1 MSKTIDIIVN
11 TGSSIDT
18 TKDLRKQIS
27 QLKKELF
34 SLEEGTE
41 QYNQT
46 FEELSSK
53 MLEFKDRNEALR
65 TSARDLGEQLNNTV
79 KVARGLASGFE
90 VVQGTMALFGT
101 ESEAVEQV
109 MIKLQAAIA
118 IVQGLS
124 GMEGLTKSIPALIAS
139 FGNVTKAVKG
149 FTSGLSAMKAALI
162 GTGIGAVAVALGAI
176 IANWDKISSLWNA
189 DKSIENLK
197 SDLDGLNNSLKDN
210 ESQLKT
216 GQEAAYSQY
225 RQALINAK
233 GDVDAITVA
242 EQKLKEAL
250 QGVSEEI
257 LRQNLSDA
265 LAAENKAFQDYIKST
280 TGWKSSFLSSEEK
293 QALAAAYNEIKN
305 TRIKAEQ
312 ELQKYLEETELKK
325 IQEENEA
332 NKIALENK
340 KAAEV
345 QYLNDLNAKLKALG
359 LRGIGDD
366 AFIHPK
372 VFYDEAVMVLKQA
385 LDAKLITYEQYLI
398 GLDGLNAKYGE
409 GGMGFDSV
417 LTDEQKEAFN
427 ASIESAWQDRL
438 KIDTKNLAK
447 IQTVNTKA
455 AKEYTITEAEKWSRI
470 QSYANTALSSVA
482 SAMEQNSVAQKGI
495 LIAQTI
501 MNTAASAVAAA
512 RDTTGPVWLRV
523 AAIATMLTAGGIQ
536 VANII
541 KTDPTGENGNMSD
554 STIPSLRTASQ
565 LPADIIGNTL
575 STQTEVDLQAEN
587 KNTRV
592 YVLESDIANATNSVK
607 TVVNES
613 TF

>member
-1 MSKTIDIIVN
+1 MAKEIEIKVN
-11 TGSSIDT
+11 AGKSIDT
-18 TKDLRKQIS
+18 TTDLRKEIS
-27 QLKKELF
+27 QLKKEF
-34 SLEEGTE
+34 YSLEEGTE
-41 QYNQT
+41 RYNEVFQ
-46 FEELSSK
+46 ELSDK
-53 MLEFKDRNEALR
+53 TLELKDRNEALR

-90 VVQGTMALFGT
+90 VVQGTMALLGG
-101 ESEAVEQV
+101 ESEAVEQI
-109 MIKLQAAIA
+109 MIKLQAAIS
-118 IVQGLS
+118 IVQGLQ

-139 FGNVTKAVKG
+139 FGNITKAVKG
-149 FTSGLSAMKAALI
+149 FTAGLSAMKAALI
-162 GTGIGAVAVALGAI
+162 STGIGAVAIALGAV

-197 SDLDGLNNSLKDN
+197 TDLDGLNNSLKEN

-225 RQALINAK
+225 RQALIAAK
-233 GDVDAITVA
+233 GDVNAITAA
-242 EQKLKEAL
+242 ENKLKEAL

-265 LAAENKAFQDYIKST
+265 LAAESKAYQDYIKAT
-280 TGWKSSFLSSEEK
+280 TGPKSNFLSSEEK
-293 QALAAAYNEIKN
+293 QALATAFNEIKN

-312 ELQKYLEETELKK
+312 ELQKLLEETELKK

-332 NKIALENK
+332 NKVALENK
-340 KAAEV
+340 KNAEV
-345 QYLNDLNAKLKALG
+345 QYLTDLDAKLKELG
-359 LRGIGDD
+359 LRGLGDD

-372 VFYDEAVMVLKQA
+372 QHYDEGLATLKQA
-385 LDAKLITYEQYLI
+385 LDAKLITEEQYLM
-398 GLDGLNAKYGE
+398 GLDALKAKYGD
-409 GGMGFDSV
+409 GGIGFTSI
-417 LTDEQKEAFN
+417 LTDEQKEEFN
-427 ASIESAWQDRL
+427 KSIEEGWQSRI

-447 IQTVNTKA
+447 IQNINTDA
-455 AKEYTITEAEKWSRI
+455 AKKQTMTEQEKWSNI

-482 SAMEQNSVAQKGI
+482 SMMAQNSVAQKGI
-495 LIAQTI
+495 LIAQTV
-501 MNTAASAVAAA
+501 MNTAAAAVAAA
-512 RDTTGPVWLRV
+512 RDTTGPVWMRV
-523 AAIATMLTAGGIQ
+523 AAIVTMATAGLAQ

-541 KTDPTGENGNMSD
+541 NTDPTGESGTSANTN
-554 STIPSLRTASQ
+554 TPSVRTASQ
-565 LPADIIGNTL
+565 LPADIIGSSL